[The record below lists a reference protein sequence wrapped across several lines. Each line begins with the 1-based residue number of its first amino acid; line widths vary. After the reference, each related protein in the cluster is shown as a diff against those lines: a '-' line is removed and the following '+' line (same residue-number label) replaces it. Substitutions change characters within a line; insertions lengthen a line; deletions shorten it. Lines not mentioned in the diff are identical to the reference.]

1 MSKLKGDTKVKPIL
15 RVEKPAAVIEAEER
29 EQKLRAVVEK
39 AKKPLIDKEKLD
51 LIIEQNQII
60 LEMLKPKGG

>member
-39 AKKPLIDKEKLD
+39 AKKPLTDKEKLD

>member
-1 MSKLKGDTKVKPIL
+1 LKGDTKVKPIL

>member
-1 MSKLKGDTKVKPIL
+1 MLNKPVLK
-15 RVEKPAAVIEAEER
+15 VEKPAAVIEAEER

-39 AKKPLIDKEKLD
+39 AKKPLTDKEKLD